1 MLSICCSPILHLP
14 DHRKIQAHGRP
25 SVCFLYIPLKQEV
38 LEHLE
43 ITMGPG
49 TTDEDRKKVE
59 KILKDCN
66 IKAEIKDSAL
76 KGDL

>member
-1 MLSICCSPILHLP
+1 MC
-14 DHRKIQAHGRP
+14 
-25 SVCFLYIPLKQEV
+25 EV

-43 ITMGPG
+43 ITMGPR
-49 TTDEDRKKVE
+49 TIDEDRKKVE

>member
-1 MLSICCSPILHLP
+1 MLDYAWLGIVVQFI
-14 DHRKIQAHGRP
+14 
-25 SVCFLYIPLKQEV
+25 
-38 LEHLE
+38 
-43 ITMGPG
+43 
-49 TTDEDRKKVE
+49 DEDRKKVE

>member
-1 MLSICCSPILHLP
+1 MGMELS
-14 DHRKIQAHGRP
+14 RTA
-25 SVCFLYIPLKQEV
+25 LYIPLKQEV